1 MNWRW
6 ILKKVR
12 GKAMT
17 RESFVKRLQKLEALA
32 LNQKEINRMVH
43 IWLKH
48 LDNTMEELKRL
59 GEEG

>member
-1 MNWRW
+1 
-6 ILKKVR
+6 
-12 GKAMT
+12 MT